1 MAMKLC
7 GFLLAVVAIAAF
19 QVEHT
24 GSFSRSSMYLDP
36 KHPGVYLTLE
46 KKGPRKPHFPT
57 ESKTG
62 VWLRFHNNMR
72 DPVILLN
79 ADYAVEELTST
90 VYENGVHFL
99 KDGAEVGACYTVEA
113 FLQREAAKPPE
124 SMPGALWGGMG
135 ELFHAP
141 VPEQSERDSCYSK
154 PALRGADIGNDFV
167 LLAPGTSAV
176 FSVPE
181 NFVSS
186 GLRISTEF
194 SYAWESPTHGPDDIS
209 DVVHYVRYG
218 VYPLEPSSKVID
230 PKTGD
235 LHLQIP
241 VAARANAK

>member
-7 GFLLAVVAIAAF
+7 AFLLAVVAIAAF
-19 QVEHT
+19 QVEQS
-24 GSFSRSSMYLDP
+24 GSFSRSSLYLDT

-72 DPVILLN
+72 VPVILLN
-79 ADYAVEELTST
+79 ANAAAEKLAAT
-90 VYENGVHFL
+90 VYENGIHFL
-99 KDGAEVGACYTVEA
+99 KDGAEVDACYDVQA
-113 FLQREAAKPPE
+113 VLQQQPPE
-124 SMPGALWGGMG
+124 STPTEWVGGQG

-141 VPEQSERDSCYSK
+141 IPEESKGDSCYWR
-154 PALRGADIGNDFV
+154 PAFRGDIGNHSLV
-167 LLAPGTSAV
+167 LAPGTSAV

-186 GLRISTEF
+186 GLEISTQF
-194 SYAWESPTHGPDDIS
+194 SYAWESDDYS

-218 VYPLEPSSKVID
+218 GQVSTSSSVID

-235 LHLQIP
+235 LHFSIP
-241 VAARANAK
+241 VALTANAKQ

>member
-7 GFLLAVVAIAAF
+7 GFLLVAVTIAAF
-19 QVEHT
+19 QVERS
-24 GSFSRSSMYLDP
+24 GSSSHSSMYLDP
-36 KHPGVYLTLE
+36 KHPGVYLTVE
-46 KKGPRKPHFPT
+46 RRGPRKPHFPT

-72 DPVILLN
+72 DPVTLLN
-79 ADYAVEELTST
+79 ADYTVEELTST
-90 VYENGVHFL
+90 YENGVRFL

-113 FLQREAAKPPE
+113 FLQRAPAEPPPDAKP
-124 SMPGALWGGMG
+124 GDLWGIEGG
-135 ELFHAP
+135 QLFHSP
-141 VPEQSERDSCYSK
+141 VPEQSQRDSCYLK
-154 PALRGADIGNDFV
+154 PAFRGAGTDFV

-186 GLRISTEF
+186 GLEISTQF

-230 PKTGD
+230 PVTGD
-235 LHLQIP
+235 LHFSIP
-241 VAARANAK
+241 VAARVAAKQ